1 MQIISHRGY
10 WKTSQEKNSE
20 VAFAR
25 SFDLGFGTETDVR
38 DLNGQLVISHDPPT
52 EGAMPLDT
60 FLKLHAGRPL
70 PLALNIKSDGLATQL
85 KAAAA
90 ASGLENYFVFDMSV
104 PDMRHY
110 KNEGVPFYTRLS
122 EYEQEPVFLDQ
133 AAGVWLDGFES
144 TWFNLDTLRSLLD
157 RQLTVCVVSSELH
170 KRDHQALW
178 SLLSPLSGKHNLML
192 CTDLPEEAQQHFGM
206 QA

>member
-52 EGAMPLDT
+52 EGAMALDA

-90 ASGLENYFVFDMSV
+90 AAGLQNYFVFDMSV

-122 EYEQEPVFLDQ
+122 ECEPDPVFLDD
-133 AAGVWLDGFES
+133 AAGVWLDSFES
-144 TWFNLDTLRSLLD
+144 TWFNLDTLRGLLA
-157 RQLTVCVVSSELH
+157 RPLTVCVVSSELH

-178 SLLSPLSGKHNLML
+178 SLLSPLRTAHNLML
-192 CTDLPEEAQQHFGM
+192 CTDLPEEAQQHFWK